1 MTHQQLLDSAALYAL
16 DALDGEERAAFEAH
30 LPGCEE
36 CRSEVASYRNVVGL
50 LAYAAPP
57 KRPANEAALRERL
70 VTRARQAPPISRAR
84 SWSLRTPRAA
94 WTAAAACLVLA
105 AASGLAYRAEHG
117 KRARLES
124 ELASERA
131 ALALRD
137 STIAAFLGP
146 EVHVVSL
153 SVPEHKPSAR
163 VFWNHTRNVFI
174 VTAFDL
180 PTAPSGKTYQLWA
193 LAKGKAPVSMGTF
206 NTDPRGRVATVLP
219 VGKDIAESGFI
230 DDCGLTVEP
239 AGGSPQPTE
248 SPRLIGT
255 WRHVD

>member
-30 LPGCEE
+30 LPGCEG
-36 CRSEVASYRNVVGL
+36 CRSEV
-50 LAYAAPP
+50 
-57 KRPANEAALRERL
+57 ALRERL

-117 KRARLES
+117 KRARLER

-153 SVPEHKPSAR
+153 SVPAHKPSMR

-180 PTAPSGKTYQLWA
+180 PPR
-193 LAKGKAPVSMGTF
+193 
-206 NTDPRGRVATVLP
+206 PRGRRTS
-219 VGKDIAESGFI
+219 SG
-230 DDCGLTVEP
+230 P
-239 AGGSPQPTE
+239 W
-248 SPRLIGT
+248 PRG
-255 WRHVD
+255 RHRS